1 MLKRNLGLGVILLA
15 GVLAMPAGQAGART
29 RRGRHPVR
37 VSARKCP
44 DYSTPSG
51 LGEYS
56 KVRAFKV
63 PCIQVGRVEAKFAKS
78 LESGSGPSG
87 AVRVDGFACRDDL
100 KLVPNEL
107 VGPGSCTASHGRG
120 FTFLFTEH
128 GQ

>member
-15 GVLAMPAGQAGART
+15 GILAMPAGQAGARI

-37 VSARKCP
+37 VSVRRCSNSRTA
-44 DYSTPSG
+44 SG

-56 KVRAFKV
+56 KVRAFNV
-63 PCIQVGRVEAKFAKS
+63 SCIQVRRVEVKFAKS

-87 AVRVDGFACRDDL
+87 AVRVDGFACRDRL

-107 VGPGSCTASHGRG
+107 VGPGSCTANRDRH
-120 FTFLFTEH
+120 FTFVFAEH